1 MARPGQPQE
10 WDRRVGTRPIT
21 PPPEVGISG
30 RSLSPIWAHGQCGIL
45 EGMAK
50 AKSPAAPPPES
61 FFSSHATELAICA
74 GLGLAVWLIF
84 AQITGHG
91 MVNFDDYDYF
101 GENPMVLSGL
111 TWEGVKFAFTTRLTA
126 NWHPVTWLSLMFDVS
141 LFGPDSGRIHGVSG
155 WIHAVNAMLLFAL
168 LRYLTGAIWRS
179 AAVAALFAVH
189 PLHVEAVAWL
199 SDRKDLLAT
208 FFWLL
213 TLLAWGHW
221 VKAAANRN
229 WWYAAHVFAALAMM
243 SKPTA
248 VAIPVTL
255 FLIELWPLRRFTKP
269 GDKAGMFAL
278 SAALSVITFLVQR
291 DVGATQALA
300 VSFPAKLANAVTSYG
315 VYLFDMVLPVKLAP
329 MYPFPEKVA
338 VVPLALSIAVLG
350 AVSWLAWQRRE
361 SSPYLAAGW
370 LWYLIVLVPMIGVVQ
385 VGIQSHADRYTYVSL
400 IGVFW
405 MIAWG
410 LHEWLGEAQWKTLP
424 VRVSAV
430 AVIGLLGYEA
440 RAQAAYWK
448 DDLTLFNHTLD
459 VTGRNRLAHSV
470 IGLAHLRARQL
481 DQAESHLRVALEIDP
496 KFMPSYRNL
505 AEVLHGK
512 GEHEKA
518 LLLLNKAVELVP
530 EGQVSYYQRG
540 IVLKALNK
548 NPEALAD
555 FNKAISMGL
564 QPDQEKRAYFE
575 RGMLKTRASD
585 YDAARQDFEKAIEID
600 PNYYLALKNLAYAH
614 YNLQHLVEAKTRF
627 INLAQRNPEDQDV
640 RNMLRALA
648 QLVKGTPPGTALSAK
663 QP

>member
-1 MARPGQPQE
+1 
-10 WDRRVGTRPIT
+10 
-21 PPPEVGISG
+21 
-30 RSLSPIWAHGQCGIL
+30 
-45 EGMAK
+45 MAK
-50 AKSPAAPPPES
+50 AKSTAPPPPDS
-61 FFSSHATELAICA
+61 FFSAHTTELAVCA
-74 GLGLAVWLIF
+74 LLGVAVWLVF

-101 GENPMVLSGL
+101 GENPIVLSGL

-126 NWHPVTWLSLMFDVS
+126 NWHPITWISLMFDVS
-141 LFGPDSGRIHGVSG
+141 LFGPDSGRIHGMSG
-155 WIHAVNAMLLFAL
+155 WIHSFNAMLLFAL
-168 LRYLTGAIWRS
+168 LRHLTGAIWRS

-189 PLHVEAVAWL
+189 PLHVEPVAWL

-213 TLLAWGHW
+213 TLLSWGHW
-221 VKAAANRN
+221 VKTAASRN
-229 WWYAAHVFAALAMM
+229 WWYAAHLFAALAMM

-248 VAIPVTL
+248 VAVPLTI
-255 FLIELWPLRRFTKP
+255 FLIELWPLRRFTRL
-269 GDKAGMFAL
+269 GEKAGMLAL
-278 SAALSVITFLVQR
+278 SAALGLITFLVQR
-291 DVGATQALA
+291 DVGATQALTG
-300 VSFPAKLANAVTSYG
+300 VSLAAKLANAMTSYG
-315 VYLFDMVLPVKLAP
+315 VYLFDTVLPVKLAP
-329 MYPFPEKVA
+329 MYPFPETIA
-338 VVPLALSIAVLG
+338 IVPLAASVVALAAISC
-350 AVSWLAWQRRE
+350 LAWQRRH

-370 LWYLIVLVPMIGVVQ
+370 LWYLIVLVPMIGLVQ

-400 IGVFW
+400 IGIFW
-405 MIAWG
+405 MVAWG
-410 LHEWLGEAQWKTLP
+410 LHEWLGEAQWKMMP
-424 VRVSAV
+424 VRASAV
-430 AVIGLLGYEA
+430 AVIALLGYKA
-440 RAQAAYWK
+440 HAQAAYWK
-448 DDLTLFNHTLD
+448 DDFTLFNHTLD
-459 VTGRNRLAHSV
+459 VTLRNRLAHSV
-470 IGLAHLRARQL
+470 IGLAHLRSRQL

-505 AEVLHGK
+505 AEVMHGK

-518 LLLLNKAVELVP
+518 LVLLNKAVELVP
-530 EGQVSYYQRG
+530 EGQVSYYNRG

-548 NPEALAD
+548 NQEAVAD

-564 QPDQEKRAYFE
+564 EPEREKRAYFE

-585 YDAARQDFEKAIEID
+585 FEGARRDFEKAIEID

-648 QLVKGTPPGTALSAK
+648 QMVKGTPPGTALSAR

>member
-1 MARPGQPQE
+1 
-10 WDRRVGTRPIT
+10 
-21 PPPEVGISG
+21 
-30 RSLSPIWAHGQCGIL
+30 
-45 EGMAK
+45 MAK
-50 AKSPAAPPPES
+50 AKSTAPSPPAS
-61 FFSSHATELAICA
+61 FFSANTKELGICA
-74 GLGLAVWLIF
+74 LLGIAVWLVF

-155 WIHAVNAMLLFAL
+155 WIHAVNSMLLFAL

-189 PLHVEAVAWL
+189 PLHVEPVAWL

-213 TLLAWGHW
+213 TLLSWGHW
-221 VKAAANRN
+221 AKVANRK
-229 WWYAAHVFAALAMM
+229 WFYAAHLFAALAMM

-248 VAIPVTL
+248 VAIPVTI
-255 FLIELWPLRRFTKP
+255 FLIELWPLRQSTRIVE
-269 GDKAGMFAL
+269 KAGMLALSFAL
-278 SAALSVITFLVQR
+278 AVITFLVQR
-291 DVGATQALA
+291 DVGATQALN
-300 VSFPAKLANAVTSYG
+300 VSFAAKLANAITAYG
-315 VYLFDMVLPVKLAP
+315 TYLFDMVLPVKLAP
-329 MYPFPEKVA
+329 MYPFPEK
-338 VVPLALSIAVLG
+338 IAVAPLVASIVALG
-350 AVSWLAWQRRE
+350 AISWLAWQRRE

-370 LWYLIVLVPMIGVVQ
+370 LWYLIVLVPMIGIVQ

-405 MIAWG
+405 MAAWG
-410 LHEWLGEAQWKTLP
+410 LHEWLGEAQWQALP
-424 VRVSAV
+424 VRASAV
-430 AVIGLLGYEA
+430 AVIALLGYQA
-440 RAQAAYWK
+440 YGQAAYWK
-448 DDLTLFNHTLD
+448 DDFTLFNHTLD
-459 VTGRNRLAHSV
+459 VTERNRLAHSV

-481 DQAESHLRVALEIDP
+481 DQAESHLRVAVEIDP

-518 LLLLNKAVELVP
+518 LVLLNKAVELVP
-530 EGQVSYYQRG
+530 EGQVSYYNRG

-548 NPEALAD
+548 NAEALAD

-564 QPDQEKRAYFE
+564 EPEREKRAYFE

-585 YDAARQDFEKAIEID
+585 FDGARQDFEKAIEID

-648 QLVKGTPPGTALSAK
+648 QMVKGTPPGTALSAK